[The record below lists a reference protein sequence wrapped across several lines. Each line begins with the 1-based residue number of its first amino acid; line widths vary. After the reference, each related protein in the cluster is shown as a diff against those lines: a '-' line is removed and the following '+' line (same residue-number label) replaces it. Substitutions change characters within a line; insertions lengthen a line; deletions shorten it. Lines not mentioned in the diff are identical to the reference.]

1 MKRLILL
8 AMASLIAGAAHAQ
21 DVLRMGTEGA
31 YAPFNYVGADGKVA
45 GFDVDIGNALCEKMN
60 RSCEWTTQDWQG
72 IIPALQ
78 GGKFD
83 VLMSS
88 MTITEARRQQIDF
101 TEPYYMSKGM
111 LIGRADAGLEFSPE
125 GLKGKML
132 GAVRETVNAIYV
144 DAKFAD
150 VATIQT
156 YVSSDDLFL
165 DLKNGRLDAAF
176 GDATELSP
184 WLKDH
189 GGDEFVQIGD
199 TVSDPLLGEGIG
211 IGVRKGDSALL
222 ADLNKALDAIV
233 ADGTFATLSQKYFD
247 FPLR

>member
-8 AMASLIAGAAHAQ
+8 AMASLIAGTAHAQ

-101 TEPYYMSKGM
+101 T
-111 LIGRADAGLEFSPE
+111 ADANLEISPE

-189 GGDEFVQIGD
+189 GGDEFVQIGE

-211 IGVRKGDSALL
+211 IGVRKGDSTLL